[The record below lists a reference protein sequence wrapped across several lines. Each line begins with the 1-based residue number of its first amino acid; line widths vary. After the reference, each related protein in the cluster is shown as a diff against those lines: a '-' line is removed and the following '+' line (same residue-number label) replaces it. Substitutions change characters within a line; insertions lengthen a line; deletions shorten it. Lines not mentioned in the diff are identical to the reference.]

1 MPRKARDERLDTRA
15 ARLRLTPRREPY
27 WRTLQEGRALGYRR
41 LGGGKA
47 GTWIARHYD
56 PDEGRLYQSL
66 GSADDVLDA
75 DGAST
80 LTFGQAQE
88 RARAWFAQVEREAGR
103 VMDPITVREA
113 LDAYVTAYQA
123 GGGKAVA
130 TTRTTIKAHILP
142 ALGEVEVAKLT
153 KRQLEAWKNQ
163 LAEAPARLRTAAK
176 AKRRRVREAS
186 SDDERRARR
195 ATANRVMTVLK
206 AALNLA
212 FRDQRVLSDDAW
224 RRVRPFPN
232 VDAPR
237 VRYLTDAEATRI
249 VNACPADLRALVVAA
264 LLTGCRYGELAR
276 LLPAD
281 LDVDAGVLHVR
292 KSKSGKARIVV
303 LTAEAQRFFEGEA
316 AGKAAGA
323 LVLPRADGSAWGTSY
338 QHRPLRAACAAARI
352 VPAASFHVLRHTHAS
367 RLAMKGVPMAVIA
380 AQLGHASPTITA
392 KHYAHLAPSYVADTV
407 RAAFGELGFAP
418 EPSVATLR
426 PKVRRRA

>member
-41 LGGGKA
+41 LAGGKA

-56 PDEGRLYQSL
+56 PDDGRLYQAL

-88 RARAWFAQVEREAGR
+88 RARAWFAQVERDAGR

-113 LDAYVTAYQA
+113 LDAYLAAYQA

-130 TTRTTIKAHILP
+130 TTRTTINAHILP
-142 ALGEVEVAKLT
+142 ELGEVEVAKLT
-153 KRQLEAWKNQ
+153 TRQLDAWKRQ
-163 LAEAPARLRTAAK
+163 LAEAPVRLRTGAK
-176 AKRRRVREAS
+176 AKRHRVREAS

-212 FRDQRVLSDDAW
+212 FRDQRVPSDDAW

-237 VRYLTDAEATRI
+237 VRYLTDAEAARL
-249 VNACPADLRALVVAA
+249 VNACPASLRPLVVAA

-281 LDVDAGVLHVR
+281 LDLGAGVLHVR
-292 KSKSGKARIVV
+292 ASKSGKARIVV
-303 LTAEAQRFFEGEA
+303 LTDEARRFFRGEA
-316 AGKAAGA
+316 AGKAPGA
-323 LVLPRADGSAWGTSY
+323 LVLPRSDGEPWGTSH

-352 VPAASFHVLRHTHAS
+352 APAVSFHILRHTHAS
-367 RLAMKGVPMAVIA
+367 RLAMHGVPMAVIA
-380 AQLGHASPTITA
+380 AQLGHADPAITA
-392 KHYAHLAPSYVADTV
+392 RHYAHLSPGYVADTV

-426 PKVRRRA
+426 PEVRQRA